1 MPFFINVQQQEDFEY
16 ELSAQYD
23 SVRER
28 FAGEDL
34 SQDAASEYE
43 WLAQEAAE
51 EAAAK
56 GWHDAHVTSYRVHM
70 AAVRIAAGDAG
81 FDDIPF

>member
-1 MPFFINVQQQEDFEY
+1 MPFYYIQQEEDFLY
-16 ELSAQYD
+16 EMNAGYD
-23 SVRER
+23 SIRER

-34 SQDAASEYE
+34 SQDAADEYE
-43 WLAQEAAE
+43 WLALEAAE

-56 GWHDAHVTSYRVHM
+56 GWHDAHVTSYRVHL